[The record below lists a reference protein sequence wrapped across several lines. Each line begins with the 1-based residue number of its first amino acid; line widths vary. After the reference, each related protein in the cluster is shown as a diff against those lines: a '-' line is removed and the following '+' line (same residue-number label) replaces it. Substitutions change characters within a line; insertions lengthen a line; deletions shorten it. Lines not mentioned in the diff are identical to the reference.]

1 MSERIEEPYFRLGE
15 GKISGW
21 ISVLLGGLSVLG
33 VLCFH
38 FPDFLTTPQL
48 RGQAYTVEQMRYL
61 LGAGMIFSAAFGLI
75 TFVLNRH
82 KLMGAI
88 GIMLTL
94 LALWGGGASVQVG
107 PRYAAPGYIG
117 LDWFILDLLLS
128 AMMFIFLEKMWPHLR
143 EQAILRPYWWHDS
156 RYFLVNHLQIGVYAF
171 AAAMFAPTFFSW
183 AINEKIQGVV
193 SSLPWIVQFLMVI
206 VLADLVEYAIHR
218 SMHEVKWLW
227 PIHAVHHS

>member
-1 MSERIEEPYFRLGE
+1 MSEYPKSPEFRFGE

-21 ISVLLGGLSVLG
+21 ISVILGSLSVLG

-48 RGQAYTVEQMRYL
+48 RQAYTADQMRYL
-61 LGAGMIFSAAFGLI
+61 LGAGMIFSTAFGLI
-75 TFVLNRH
+75 TFILNRH

-88 GIMLTL
+88 GITLTL

-128 AMMFIFLEKMWPHLR
+128 AMMFIFLEKMWPHFR
-143 EQAILRPYWWHDS
+143 EQAILRPDWWHDL
-156 RYFLVNHLQIGVYAF
+156 RYFLVNHLLIGVYAF
-171 AAAMFAPTFFSW
+171 AAAIFAPTFFS
-183 AINEKIQGVV
+183 
-193 SSLPWIVQFLMVI
+193 
-206 VLADLVEYAIHR
+206 
-218 SMHEVKWLW
+218 
-227 PIHAVHHS
+227 